1 MTSKPEP
8 AGCIKFTLSLNA
20 KTSRKRLS
28 EAMKKLEGL
37 YPFEADE
44 KKILIFRTDKKECY
58 DVYLSNEEIK
68 SRHDMKKICLA
79 AVSSVLVL
87 ACLITALRHAA
98 LKSSEYLTAQR
109 ELERQKQEAT
119 EIQKKKEEK
128 LLVLKSE
135 YDRKKIAEYEKI
147 YPSIE
152 RIYSAMKGKTTIE
165 NISIQKNDF
174 TVEAVAED
182 AAGTLSN
189 FEGSQAFAFVKMNR
203 TTVRNG
209 EEKVTYSGGFSKF
222 RKEANEKV
230 SLDDRIK
237 FYETELLKMK
247 SRSEAKRQRTVSEYI
262 KSMRDALRKNSC
274 SEQYIQLK
282 GNDGSAEIEFFIL
295 SESKNILNFI
305 KEIQTG
311 EDSLID
317 IKSFVLRNN
326 GRLGQIQAT
335 ICFDTGIELSRNGS
349 MLPEYAAGT
358 ADVSEIDRIF
368 HKVQPAKTA
377 AIKTPATRKK
387 ASAEKDIGRTA
398 PVRMKKLSY
407 VGLAKSGGTD
417 FVIAKDDEMESI
429 YNLALSDTETE
440 TDGNF
445 CVKSG
450 GIYRA
455 KIRGEYYEVK
465 K

>member
-1 MTSKPEP
+1 
-8 AGCIKFTLSLNA
+8 
-20 KTSRKRLS
+20 
-28 EAMKKLEGL
+28 
-37 YPFEADE
+37 
-44 KKILIFRTDKKECY
+44 
-58 DVYLSNEEIK
+58 
-68 SRHDMKKICLA
+68 
-79 AVSSVLVL
+79 
-87 ACLITALRHAA
+87 
-98 LKSSEYLTAQR
+98 
-109 ELERQKQEAT
+109 
-119 EIQKKKEEK
+119 
-128 LLVLKSE
+128 
-135 YDRKKIAEYEKI
+135 
-147 YPSIE
+147 
-152 RIYSAMKGKTTIE
+152 
-165 NISIQKNDF
+165 
-174 TVEAVAED
+174 
-182 AAGTLSN
+182 
-189 FEGSQAFAFVKMNR
+189 MNR

-311 EDSLID
+311 EDSLVD

-335 ICFDTGIELSRNGS
+335 ICFDTGIELSRNSS

-377 AIKTPATRKK
+377 AIKTPATRNK
-387 ASAEKDIGRTA
+387 ASEEKDIGRTV

-407 VGLAKSGGTD
+407 VGLAKSGGKN